1 MVTKPEFFF
10 DQFLW
15 STFILVLLPTA
26 IALSSI
32 CARESRHHRSN
43 LKSIFFVGFFIG
55 FLTAALWLSWS
66 PSTPIS
72 RVFTYGAPVDFSA
85 WQVMGCGITLIV
97 LNALFLSRAV
107 RTPYSPLSFSVC
119 TAAGFATAFSLG
131 VSFGVSTQEGV
142 GILLSYVGV
151 GILLLITNSISRMV
165 LSWIQ

>member
-26 IALSSI
+26 IALSRISTL
-32 CARESRHHRSN
+32 ESRHHRSN
-43 LKSIFFVGFFIG
+43 VKSIFFIG
-55 FLTAALWLSWS
+55 FLTGFLTAAIWLSWS

-72 RVFTYGAPVDFSA
+72 SVFTYGAPVDFAA
-85 WQVMGCGITLIV
+85 WQVMGCGMILIA
-97 LNALFLSRAV
+97 LNALFLSRTV

-131 VSFGVSTQEGV
+131 VSFGVSTQEGI
-142 GILLSYVGV
+142 GILFSYVGV
-151 GILLLITNSISRMV
+151 GVLLLITNSISMRF
-165 LSWIQ
+165 LSQTR